1 MAYQKVY
8 TLTVHIVVFILWFF
22 FYGSP
27 HPAKPAWDLSI
38 RPKSHPK
45 HQECAVTTSCDG
57 LCHSSAV
64 PDNPL
69 LGQTRMQ
76 STKHREGHV
85 DSQHSGMRYQ
95 YTQNIFC
102 NLLVCLTRIPVSL
115 SFFLVPYTFGTS
127 GTGGGQRHRQIC

>member
-8 TLTVHIVVFILWFF
+8 TLTVHIVAFILWFSF
-22 FYGSP
+22 CGSP
-27 HPAKPAWDLSI
+27 ILPSQLAIGTCPSGLNDIQNTK
-38 RPKSHPK
+38 
-45 HQECAVTTSCDG
+45 ECAVTTSCDG

-76 STKHREGHV
+76 STKHREGYV

-95 YTQNIFC
+95 YTHKIFVTSLYV
-102 NLLVCLTRIPVSL
+102 LLGYL
-115 SFFLVPYTFGTS
+115 SP
-127 GTGGGQRHRQIC
+127 